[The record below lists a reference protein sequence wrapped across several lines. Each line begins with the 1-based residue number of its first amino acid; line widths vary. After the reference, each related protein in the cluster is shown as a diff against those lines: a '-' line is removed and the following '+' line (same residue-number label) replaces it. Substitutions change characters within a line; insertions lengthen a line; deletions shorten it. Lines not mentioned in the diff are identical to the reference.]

1 MICRSEGEFKKKQK
15 EAELQISMKHPNI
28 CKCIT
33 AFLDQSYQYG
43 YKYVIVMEFSENGDV
58 EQDIENRRLRNNPW
72 SETDL
77 MTHMTDLIDAFAY
90 LQEKNLSHG
99 DVKPRNLFIANDG
112 KMKIGDFGESR
123 QGMHALV
130 TRTYQVTGTVIYF
143 SPLLF
148 KAYLE
153 IIKGKNVSGDVR
165 HNPIKS
171 DVYSLGL
178 SFLHMASLNKP
189 IELNNLEIGSDALQN
204 QVERAISKL
213 NYPERIKMLLDR
225 MLQVPENRRSDFVQL
240 RASLTEI
247 MTGSPAAHPASQ
259 SAPATPRNDA
269 RLTTR
274 TPSRSQSLFTGPTLF
289 SLAQT
294 PGKANIYSILTRKI
308 TSMSCHRF
316 QYSSRA
322 VIIGENVLLTG
333 GLKNPKNTFSINLKS
348 SASTKQQDMNV
359 PRAWHSMAILGD
371 LVYVIGGRNPETKD
385 ALASVEIYNNENWE
399 LISPMQRKRENATS
413 VVFDQNIYVVGGSNK
428 DSGRWDLLSSIEKFE
443 NSVWNE
449 LEIRLPEPMSGVAL
463 IKTAP
468 NNILMV
474 GGARERGA
482 YSQNTYHWNIESN
495 EIVPGTP
502 IDEGDAFTSCCSY
515 LDEEKIVVIGQLMGV
530 FEYTIASNQWELMR
544 FKC

>member
-1 MICRSEGEFKKKQK
+1 MGGKNSCEVKWCKNEATYICMCKNIKLCSDCFEHHRQSNPNDRHEPVPINDARKSLDNVPSAITLSNLIFTRNIYRSPEGSTEVSEGRIKDVAGKVAIKTMICRSEGDFKKKQK
-15 EAELQISMKHPNI
+15 EAELQVLMKHSNI

-72 SETDL
+72 AEAEL
-77 MTHMTDLIDAFAY
+77 MTHMTELIDAFAY

-153 IIKGKNVSGDVR
+153 IIKGKNLSGDVR

-189 IELNNLEIGSDALQN
+189 IELNNLEIGADALQN
-204 QVERAISKL
+204 QVERAIAKL
-213 NYPERIKMLLDR
+213 NYSERIKMLFGQ
-225 MLQVPENRRSDFVQL
+225 MLPVLENRRSDFIQL
-240 RASLTEI
+240 RAFLIEMVNGPPQITIIQS
-247 MTGSPAAHPASQ
+247 SPLPS
-259 SAPATPRNDA
+259 TPRNDA
-269 RLTTR
+269 RPGNR
-274 TPSRSQSLFTGPTLF
+274 TPTRNQSSISGPVLF

-294 PGKANIYSILTRKI
+294 PGKANVYNIHSRKLT
-308 TSMSCHRF
+308 TLSSHRF

-322 VIIGENVLLTG
+322 CVLNENVIVTG
-333 GLKNPKNTFSINLKS
+333 GLKNSNNVFSIHLRTC
-348 SASTKQQDMNV
+348 ASVKLEDMIE
-359 PRAWHSMAILGD
+359 PRA
-371 LVYVIGGRNPETKD
+371 
-385 ALASVEIYNNENWE
+385 
-399 LISPMQRKRENATS
+399 
-413 VVFDQNIYVVGGSNK
+413 
-428 DSGRWDLLSSIEKFE
+428 
-443 NSVWNE
+443 
-449 LEIRLPEPMSGVAL
+449 
-463 IKTAP
+463 
-468 NNILMV
+468 
-474 GGARERGA
+474 
-482 YSQNTYHWNIESN
+482 
-495 EIVPGTP
+495 
-502 IDEGDAFTSCCSY
+502 
-515 LDEEKIVVIGQLMGV
+515 
-530 FEYTIASNQWELMR
+530 
-544 FKC
+544 